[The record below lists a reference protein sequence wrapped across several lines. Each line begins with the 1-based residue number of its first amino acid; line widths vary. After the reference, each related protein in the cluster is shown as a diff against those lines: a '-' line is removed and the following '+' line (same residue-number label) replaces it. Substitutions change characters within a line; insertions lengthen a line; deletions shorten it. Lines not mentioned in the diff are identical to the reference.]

1 MMMQWLKLAAIGG
14 VAAWAWKHGRDSGLQ
29 SHASVS
35 RSDAPNPVRDAGP
48 DEQEGIS
55 AQDWDLIDQQA
66 DESFP
71 ASDPPANYRGV
82 H

>member
-1 MMMQWLKLAAIGG
+1 MMMRWLKLAAIGG
-14 VAAWAWKHGRDSGLQ
+14 VAAWAWKYGRDSGSSGSSNVHGRQ
-29 SHASVS
+29 N
-35 RSDAPNPVRDAGP
+35 RVRDAGP
-48 DEQEGIS
+48 EEQEGIS
-55 AQDWDLIDQQA
+55 ARDWDLIDQQA